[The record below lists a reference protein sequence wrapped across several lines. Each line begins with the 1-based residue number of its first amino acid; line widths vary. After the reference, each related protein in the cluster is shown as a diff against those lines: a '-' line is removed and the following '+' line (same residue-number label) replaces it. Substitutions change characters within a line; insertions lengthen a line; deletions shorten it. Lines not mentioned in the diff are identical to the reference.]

1 MTGSDT
7 LPEGLQTVAL
17 AREADFRLGAV
28 RVRPS
33 TREVAFGDRREAL
46 EPRVMQVL
54 VALARRCG
62 QVVSRDDLVEL
73 CWGGRIVGEDAINRC
88 IGQLRKLA
96 AATGEPAMAIDTV
109 ARVGYRMAGPLSD
122 AGAADALAEVAPR
135 WRAPGPAWLAAAVAV
150 LLVALVGG
158 AVAWRLL
165 RPPPWSVAS
174 ARMLISSPAIER
186 HPSIS
191 PDGAMIAYSAGAD
204 VLSRDIFVRAIAGGE
219 PLRLTHEA
227 GDHISPSWSPDGSRI
242 AYVLATPGRPCR
254 IMITPAL
261 AGAPR
266 EVGRCQSTERSQVVW
281 SRSGSALFFVD
292 RPSPDASERIVS
304 LDLTTGRREDL
315 TRPPPASLGD
325 HAIGLSPNG
334 RWMSFERTLT
344 SLVSPL
350 VVRDLATGR
359 ERTIDKSPDLS
370 PGGWTADSREIL
382 AAGRV
387 DGDNVIWAY
396 PTDGQPP
403 RHLMSGPLQ
412 MGRIATG
419 PKGLVAVEVNTEVF
433 NLAYAPKRA
442 GEEPEILDP
451 AKAVDA
457 SPSFAPDGA
466 LAMVALRGGDAGI
479 WIKRPGEALRE
490 LVRTAPGAYVDG
502 PSFSPDGSKLAF
514 PTGSG
519 GRFAIRVVSVDGADI
534 AAAPFSGSEIGV
546 PTWSADG
553 QSVIFPGRD
562 RGGWRLWKASLD
574 HPDRVTAASGPGWIS
589 VRAQG
594 DALYGVRAD
603 APGVWRIDGTPRRI
617 TDLPRPAFFNQWT
630 LDGDAIE
637 FVDDPMGEPP
647 RILRQSIE
655 GGKAKVV
662 ATAPRY
668 AYDDGF
674 AVDPKS
680 GRIVYAAAR
689 SDETDLELLQIKRG

>member
-1 MTGSDT
+1 MMGSDIK
-7 LPEGLQTVAL
+7 PEGLQTIAL

-33 TREVAFGDRREAL
+33 TREVAFGGRREVL

-62 QVVSRDDLVEL
+62 QVVSRDDLVDL

-96 AATGEPAMAIDTV
+96 GATGESAMAIDTV
-109 ARVGYRMAGPLSD
+109 ARVGYRMAGPVSSVGQD
-122 AGAADALAEVAPR
+122 AAAVVPPR
-135 WRAPGPAWLAAAVAV
+135 WRPPGPAWLAAAAV
-150 LLVALVGG
+150 LLLALAGG
-158 AVAWRLL
+158 VTAWSLL
-165 RPPPWSVAS
+165 RPPPWTVAS
-174 ARMLISSPAIER
+174 ARMLITSPLIER

-191 PDGAMIAYSAGAD
+191 PDGAMIAYSAGTD
-204 VLSRDIFVRAIAGGE
+204 VLSREIFVRAIAGGE

-242 AYVLATPGRPCR
+242 AYVIATPGRPCR
-254 IMITPAL
+254 IMITPTP

-266 EVGRCQSTERSQVVW
+266 EVGRCQSSERSQVVW
-281 SRSGSALFFVD
+281 ARSGGSLFFVD
-292 RPSPDASERIVS
+292 RPAPDASERIVS
-304 LDLTTGRREDL
+304 LDLATGRCEDL
-315 TRPPPASLGD
+315 TRPPPSSLGD

-344 SLVSPL
+344 RLVSPL
-350 VVRDLATGR
+350 VVRDLTTGR
-359 ERTIDKSPDLS
+359 ERTIAKSPDLS
-370 PGGWTADSREIL
+370 PGGWTADSREVL

-396 PTDGQPP
+396 PTNGERP

-433 NLAYAPKRA
+433 NLAYPPRRA
-442 GEEPEILDP
+442 GGEPEILDP

-457 SPSFAPDGA
+457 SPAFAPDGA
-466 LAMVALRGGDAGI
+466 LAMVALRGGDAGV
-479 WIKRPGEALRE
+479 WIKRPGETLRE
-490 LVRTAPGAYVDG
+490 LVRTAPGAYLDG
-502 PSFSPDGSKLAF
+502 PSFSPDGSRLAF

-519 GRFAIRVVSVDGADI
+519 GRFAIRVVNVDGADI
-534 AAAPFSGSEIGV
+534 AAAPFFGSEIGV

-553 QSVIFPGRD
+553 RAVIFPGRD
-562 RGGWRLWKASLD
+562 SKGWRLWRASLD
-574 HPDRVTAASGPGWIS
+574 HPDTLTAVYGPGWLS
-589 VRAQG
+589 VRARG

-603 APGVWRIDGTPRRI
+603 TPGVWRIDGTPRRI
-617 TDLPRPAFFNQWT
+617 TDLPRPAFFNQWAI
-630 LDGDAIE
+630 DGDAIA
-637 FVDDPMGEPP
+637 FVDDPLGEPP
-647 RILRQSIE
+647 HILRQPIG
-655 GGKAKVV
+655 GGKATVI

-680 GRIVYAAAR
+680 RRIVYAAAR
-689 SDETDLELLQIKRG
+689 SDETDVELLQIKRG